1 MNESL
6 ARGNNVFDSQWSRG
20 IAVGSKQFV
29 ERIKAASG
37 AKTLGRGVH
46 KASGGYELREPERS
60 YNVDF
65 DSKKGS
71 IGFKNTYKL
80 TSFL

>member
-1 MNESL
+1 VNESL
-6 ARGNNVFDSQWSRG
+6 SKRNNVFDSQWSRG

-29 ERIKAASG
+29 ERIKAALG
-37 AKTLGRGVH
+37 AKALGRRVH
-46 KASGGYELREPERS
+46 KASGGYELREPDRS

-71 IGFKNTYKL
+71 IGLKNTYNW